1 MQRLSAK
8 DGIDPRALRN
18 ALGRFATGVTVITTR
33 TDSGKMEGMT
43 ANSFS
48 ALSLD
53 PPLVLWS
60 IRNQAPSLPSFLES
74 GRFAVNILSCEQR
87 EVSSHFATPQAE
99 KFEGLDYV
107 IGEGGCPIFEDS
119 LAIFECETEK
129 TVEGGDHLIMI
140 GRVVH
145 VAHRDGEP
153 LLFNAGKYCIPASI
167 DAEPGEPARKS
178 A

>member
-1 MQRLSAK
+1 MKRLSAR
-8 DGIDPRALRN
+8 DGIDPRELRD

-33 TDSGKMEGMT
+33 TDGGKIEGMT

-60 IRNQAPSLPSFLES
+60 IRNEAPSLPSFLES
-74 GRFAVNILSCEQR
+74 GRFAINVLSCDQK
-87 EVSSHFATPQAE
+87 EVSGHFATPQAE
-99 KFEGLDYV
+99 KFDGLDFR
-107 IGEGGCPIFEDS
+107 IGEGGCPVFEDS

-129 TVEGGDHLIMI
+129 TVEGGDHLIFI

-167 DAEPGEPARKS
+167 DAETGQNTRMRA
-178 A
+178 